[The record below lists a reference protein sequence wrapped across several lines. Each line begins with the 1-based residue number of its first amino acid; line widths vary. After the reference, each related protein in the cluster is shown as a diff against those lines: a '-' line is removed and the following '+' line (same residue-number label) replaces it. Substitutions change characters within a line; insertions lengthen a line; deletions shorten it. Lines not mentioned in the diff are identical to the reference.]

1 MNLFFLYFFS
11 KSSIVFLDDFV
22 DLIFDFVF
30 FILVSVLAIFSLTT
44 FFSFSSFLVLAC
56 TSFTFFLAVDTL
68 EQQDSIKT
76 ILIKDLELQINNLN
90 ILNLKNDTIILNK
103 NHEIVL
109 LNEQI
114 KLYNDRLKI
123 TDRWYN
129 KRWFGVVV
137 GVVGTSTVVYLAGQ
151 LN

>member
-1 MNLFFLYFFS
+1 MKNLLLILTLLFTSLCFGQD
-11 KSSIVFLDDFV
+11 KIVKIPQSELEG
-22 DLIFDFVF
+22 
-30 FILVSVLAIFSLTT
+30 
-44 FFSFSSFLVLAC
+44 
-56 TSFTFFLAVDTL
+56 FFLAIDTL
-68 EQQDSIKT
+68 EQQDSLKT
-76 ILIKDLELQINNLN
+76 ILISDLELQINNLN

-114 KLYNDRLKI
+114 KLYNYRLKI

-129 KRWFGVVV
+129 KSWFGGVV

>member
-1 MNLFFLYFFS
+1 MKKLILLLFTFISLVCLGQD
-11 KSSIVFLDDFV
+11 KIVKIPQSELN
-22 DLIFDFVF
+22 
-30 FILVSVLAIFSLTT
+30 A
-44 FFSFSSFLVLAC
+44 
-56 TSFTFFLAVDTL
+56 FFLAVDTL

>member
-1 MNLFFLYFFS
+1 MKNLLLILTLLFTSLCFGQD
-11 KSSIVFLDDFV
+11 KIVKIPQSELEG
-22 DLIFDFVF
+22 
-30 FILVSVLAIFSLTT
+30 
-44 FFSFSSFLVLAC
+44 
-56 TSFTFFLAVDTL
+56 FFLAIDTL
-68 EQQDSIKT
+68 EQQDSLKT
-76 ILIKDLELQINNLN
+76 ILISDLELQINNLN

>member
-1 MNLFFLYFFS
+1 MKKYILLLLFTLIS
-11 KSSIVFLDDFV
+11 LVCLGQDKIVKIPQSELD
-22 DLIFDFVF
+22 
-30 FILVSVLAIFSLTT
+30 A
-44 FFSFSSFLVLAC
+44 
-56 TSFTFFLAVDTL
+56 FFLAVDTL

-103 NHEIVL
+103 NHEIIL
-109 LNEQI
+109 LNDQI
-114 KLYNDRLKI
+114 NLYSDRLKI
-123 TDRWYN
+123 TDAWYN
-129 KRWFGVVV
+129 KRWFGIVV

>member
-1 MNLFFLYFFS
+1 MKKLILLLLFTLTS
-11 KSSIVFLDDFV
+11 LICLGQDKIVKIPQSELD
-22 DLIFDFVF
+22 
-30 FILVSVLAIFSLTT
+30 S
-44 FFSFSSFLVLAC
+44 
-56 TSFTFFLAVDTL
+56 FFLAVDTL

-76 ILIKDLELQINNLN
+76 VLIKDLELQISNLTL
-90 ILNLKNDTIILNK
+90 LNHKNDTLILNK